1 MPKLTY
7 ILKGIKSS
15 QSKDPASKTKTR
27 LSITPKILQELQ
39 LAFHNPS
46 FDNVM
51 LWAASLTCF
60 FGFLRSGEITV
71 PSPSCFDPSAH
82 LCLADISVND
92 AQQPSII
99 RLHLKASKTD
109 PFRQGVDVHVGR
121 TGSALCPVAALLNYL
136 AIRGT
141 NPGLLFHYQDGAPLT
156 KCKFTSSFRKALS
169 SRGID
174 SSLYAGHSFRIGAAT
189 TASLNGVEDSM
200 IQTLGRW
207 KSSAY
212 LTYVRIPS
220 QLLAAVSK
228 RICS

>member
-7 ILKGIKSS
+7 VLKGIKSS
-15 QSKDPASKTKTR
+15 QSKDPASKPKTR
-27 LSITPKILQELQ
+27 LPITPKILQELQ

-71 PSPSCFDPSAH
+71 PSPSCFDPAAH

-141 NPGLLFHYQDGAPLT
+141 NPGLLFHYQDGTLLT

-212 LTYVRIPS
+212 ITYVRTPS